1 MSNLRWLIVS
11 SSASGAGFL
20 SIVFLFFTFF
30 YHKFTLS
37 GLLVL
42 LFVLVFFIVNVV
54 FTAHYCSKI
63 YRELYI
69 RKKMQT
75 QMKMRAK
82 PTRYRY

>member
-11 SSASGAGFL
+11 SAASGAGLL
-20 SIVFLFFTFF
+20 SIVFLIITFF
-30 YHKFTLS
+30 NEFTLA
-37 GLLVL
+37 GFLFLFLVL
-42 LFVLVFFIVNVV
+42 AFFIVNVV
-54 FTAHYCSKI
+54 FTAHYFSKI
-63 YRELYI
+63 SRELYI

>member
-11 SSASGAGFL
+11 SSASGAGLL
-20 SIVFLFFTFF
+20 SIVFLIVTFF
-30 YHKFTLS
+30 NEFTWL
-37 GLLVL
+37 GFLFLF
-42 LFVLVFFIVNVV
+42 FVLAFFIVNVI
-54 FTAHYCSKI
+54 FTAHYFSKI
-63 YRELYI
+63 SRELYI